1 MNPQPRVA
9 RGKADDPPLPGRTK
23 PKETRPATVLLPSPE
38 ELGIASMKVPVEAF
52 DWSPV
57 QRRFRD
63 AGASCF
69 HVEFM
74 PEGSCK
80 LICLLPAEQPDH
92 NHRID
97 VQCSS
102 EEEAA
107 RLALAKLDDWH
118 VAKIK

>member
-1 MNPQPRVA
+1 MPE
-9 RGKADDPPLPGRTK
+9 RTT
-23 PKETRPATVLLPSPE
+23 KETRPAPLTLPSPE
-38 ELGIASMKVPVEAF
+38 ELGIASPKAGGDSF

-74 PEGSCK
+74 PEGGCK
-80 LICLLPAEQPDH
+80 LICLLPAEQPDR

-97 VQCSS
+97 VQSSS

-118 VAKIK
+118 VAKKK

>member
-1 MNPQPRVA
+1 MPE
-9 RGKADDPPLPGRTK
+9 RTQ
-23 PKETRPATVLLPSPE
+23 PKEHRPAPITLPSPE
-38 ELGIASMKVPVEAF
+38 ELGVASTKAGADSF

-74 PEGSCK
+74 PEGGCK
-80 LICLLPAEQPDH
+80 LICLLPAEQPDR

-97 VQCSS
+97 VQSSS

-118 VAKIK
+118 VAKKK